1 MLPRT
6 GQKSVSKLISSIIF
20 LMPII
25 VAVDIETTGL
35 NPDEDAIIEIG
46 AVKFNGRR
54 VEEEWSTLINPRRPI
69 PAFITQLTG
78 ITNSMVRHAP
88 FLVDVMADLIEFIGD
103 APIVGHNIG
112 FDLSFLQQTG
122 ALRHNMNI
130 DTYELAAV
138 LMPTASRYNL
148 SSLAH
153 QLNILLPATHRALDD
168 ARVTHAV
175 FNALMQKAQE
185 LPLPLLAEIV
195 RMGEPLDWKA
205 NWAFQQVLRQRAREH
220 IQAKKDLGG
229 ASGPL
234 FEKPKEIEGEPVGA
248 ESGETQL
255 DVDDVAAVLDRGGQ
269 FDQFLE
275 QFEYRQQQ
283 VDMLCSVVEAFNGS
297 QHMMVEAGTGTG
309 KSLAYLIPAAYW
321 ALINNTRVVIS
332 TNTINLQDQL
342 INKDIP
348 DLQQALNL
356 PVRAAVLKGRSNY
369 LCPRRLE
376 VVRRRKPESVP
387 EARVLAK
394 VLVWMQESRTGD
406 RSEINLNG
414 NIERM
419 VWSRLSAEDEGCR
432 LEVCLKRTGGRCPF
446 YRAKV
451 AADHAHL
458 LIVNHALLLADTV
471 TGNRVLPAYSY
482 LIVDEAHHLESA
494 TTSALS
500 FSVRAGDISRL
511 VRELGGIKSG
521 LLGRFVDLCEELLKP
536 AQMAALSQLVGNA
549 ADLSMRF
556 DSQMT
561 AYYQALDTFLNDQR
575 DGRPLGTY
583 PQQERILPSTRTLPI
598 WLDVEIAWEAAHA
611 TLERLLAILRELR
624 APMRELADQENE
636 EAEDMWGSLGN
647 MFTRIEEI
655 QRNINGLTLEADN
668 DTVYWVEIHPKDLN
682 ITLNAAPLHIGRMM
696 EKHLWH
702 QKESVILTS
711 ATLTT
716 HGEFDYLR
724 RQLNA
729 VEADELVVGSPFDF
743 EKSALVYVISDIPEP
758 SDAGGHQRA
767 VDAAMVDVARASGGR
782 MLALFTSYAQL
793 QRTSSK
799 LSLALAGDDIQV
811 YEQGEGASASSL
823 LETFRDTDRAVLLGT
838 RAFWEGVDVPG
849 DALSVLMIVKLP
861 FDVPSDPIVAAR
873 AETYEDPFNQY
884 ALPEAILRFRQGFG
898 RLIRTQTDR
907 GVVVVLDKR
916 VLTKAYGRMFMESLP
931 RCTFQQGLL
940 ADLPK
945 ATARWLNL

>member
-1 MLPRT
+1 M
-6 GQKSVSKLISSIIF
+6 S
-20 LMPII
+20 II

-35 NPDEDAIIEIG
+35 NPEEDAIIEIG

-54 VEEEWSTLINPRRPI
+54 VEDEWSTLVNPRRPI
-69 PAFITQLTG
+69 PGFITQLTG
-78 ITNSMVRHAP
+78 ITNPMVRNAP
-88 FLVDVMADLIEFIGD
+88 LLVDIMGDMIAFIGD
-103 APIVGHNIG
+103 APVVGHNIS
-112 FDLSFLQQTG
+112 FDLSFLQKAG
-122 ALRHNMNI
+122 ALRHNIDI

-148 SSLAH
+148 SALAQ

-168 ARVTHAV
+168 AKVTHAV
-175 FNALMQKAQE
+175 LIALIEKAQQ

-195 RMGEPLDWKA
+195 RMGEGLDWQA
-205 NWAFQQVLRQRAREH
+205 NWAFQQVLRQRAKQH
-220 IQAKKDLGG
+220 VQAKKDLGV
-229 ASGPL
+229 ATGPL
-234 FEKPKEIEGEPVGA
+234 FKKPVDDEDRRVGA
-248 ESGETQL
+248 EVGETRL
-255 DVDDVAAVLDRGGQ
+255 DVDDVAAVLDLSGP
-269 FDQFLE
+269 FANFFE
-275 QFEYRQQQ
+275 HYEYRPQQ
-283 VDMLCSVVEAFNGS
+283 VDMLRSVAEAFNNS
-297 QHMMVEAGTGTG
+297 KHMMVEAGTGTG

-321 ALINNTRVVIS
+321 AINNNTRVVIS

-376 VVRRRKPESVP
+376 IMRRRSPETVH

-394 VLVWMQESRTGD
+394 VLVWLLESRTGD
-406 RSEINLNG
+406 RTEINLNG
-414 NIERM
+414 IIERV

-446 YRAKV
+446 YRAKI
-451 AADHAHL
+451 AAENAHL
-458 LIVNHALLLADTV
+458 MIVNHALLLADTA
-471 TGNRVLPAYSY
+471 TGNRVLPAYDY
-482 LIVDEAHHLESA
+482 LVVDEAHHLESA
-494 TTSALS
+494 TTSAMS
-500 FSVRAGDISRL
+500 FRVRAVDITRL
-511 VRELGGIKSG
+511 TRELGGPKSG
-521 LLGRFVDLCEELLKP
+521 LLGRFVELCQELLKP
-536 AQMAALSQLVGNA
+536 AQMAALNQLVQKA
-549 ADLSMRF
+549 ADLAMRF

-561 AYYQALDTFLNDQR
+561 RYYQALDAFLEEQR

-583 PQQERILPSTRTLPI
+583 PQQERVLPSTRTLPI
-598 WLDVEIAWEAAHA
+598 WLDVEIGWEVANE
-611 TLERLLAILRELR
+611 TLESLLAILRELR
-624 APMRELADQENE
+624 APMRELADQGNE

-647 MFTRIEEI
+647 MFSRTEEI
-655 QRNINGLTLEADN
+655 QHNLNGLTLEPDD
-668 DTVYWVEIHPKDLN
+668 DTIYWVELNPKYMEIN
-682 ITLNAAPLHIGRMM
+682 LNAAPLHIGRLM
-696 EKHLWH
+696 EKHLWF

-716 HGEFDYLR
+716 NGEFEYLR
-724 RQLNA
+724 RRLNA
-729 VEADELVVGSPFDF
+729 EDADELVVGSPFDY
-743 EKSALVYVISDIPEP
+743 ETATLVYVATDVPEP
-758 SDAGGHQRA
+758 SDYNGHQRA
-767 VDAAMVDVARASGGR
+767 VENAIASVAKASGGR

-793 QRTSSK
+793 QRTSNK
-799 LSLALAGDDIQV
+799 LSPILAQDDIQV
-811 YEQGEGASASSL
+811 YEQGEGASANTL
-823 LETFRDTDRAVLLGT
+823 LETFRDTERAVLLGT

-873 AETYEDPFNQY
+873 SETFEDPFYQY

-916 VLTKAYGRMFMESLP
+916 VLTKQYGRWFMESLP
-931 RCTFQQGLL
+931 SCTFKQGLL

-945 ATARWLNL
+945 LTARWLNL